1 MKSMICAATTLA
13 YYDRNEPVV
22 LHVDTSI
29 KGLGAALFQNNK
41 PIAFASKA
49 LTPKETRYANI
60 ERELLVVVFD
70 GCEKF
75 HSYLYGRSF
84 VIKTDHR
91 PLEQIHFDG

>member
-1 MKSMICAATTLA
+1 M

-49 LTPKETRYANI
+49 LTPVETRYTNV
-60 ERELLVVVFD
+60 EWELSAVVY

-75 HSYLYGRSF
+75 HSFHTSMEDHLSLKQNIAPR
-84 VIKTDHR
+84 TD
-91 PLEQIHFDG
+91 P